1 MQNFIAHCFT
11 EASLASD
18 YRHASMRFNIE
29 KIIEEEGL
37 SKTDLRENNKPL
49 ELSQS
54 QIIAILKKI
63 YGA

>member
-1 MQNFIAHCFT
+1 
-11 EASLASD
+11 
-18 YRHASMRFNIE
+18 MRFNIE
-29 KIIEEEGL
+29 KIIEEEAL